1 MWAVARYDLKMT
13 EEEFLDSTPAQFFA
27 LVERRNLEKQE
38 ADYRAGVIASNIVR
52 VFCDKNESKRY
63 TPAFF
68 FPSLKTEKERKAESL
83 AQSPEGMKAHL
94 MAFYPPDRKK

>member
-1 MWAVARYDLKMT
+1 MWAVARYDLNLT
-13 EEEFLDSTPAQFFA
+13 DDQFLDITPAQFFA

-63 TPAFF
+63 TPGYF
-68 FPSLKTEKERKAESL
+68 FPSLKTEKERRAESV
-83 AQSPEGMKAHL
+83 AQSPEGIKAHL
-94 MAFYPPDRKK
+94 MAFYPPAKKG

>member
-1 MWAVARYDLKMT
+1 MWAVAIYDLNLT
-13 EEEFLDSTPAQFFA
+13 EDQFLDMTPAQFFA
-27 LVERRNLEKQE
+27 LSERRNIEKQE

-68 FPSLKTEKERKAESL
+68 FPSLQTEKEKET
-83 AQSPEGMKAHL
+83 QSVKQTPEGMKAHL
-94 MAFYPPDRKK
+94 MAFYPPERKK